1 MTTPTTP
8 RFPTPGDLARRAPKP
23 TPAAPAPAAQTR
35 PAPARRTPAAAAERR
50 VSAADAIAPG
60 KLNPREHFRKYFLFG
75 LRISRM
81 HPHSRLVGHDLL
93 ARASHATGR
102 LAPSKWPALEQLALD
117 TGLTT
122 GQVDVALANLASRG
136 WLDHKTGDDTAA
148 TLAIPAAVLEQ
159 IRADIRRHRSAYP
172 R

>member
-1 MTTPTTP
+1 MTAPTTP
-8 RFPTPGDLARRAPKP
+8 RIPTPGDLARRAPKSAAAP
-23 TPAAPAPAAQTR
+23 AQPAVLAPAAPARQT
-35 PAPARRTPAAAAERR
+35 PAPERR

-60 KLNPREHFRKYFLFG
+60 QLTSREHFRKYFLFG

-93 ARASHATGR
+93 WRASHATGR
-102 LAPSKWPALEQLALD
+102 LAPRMWPSLEQLALD

-122 GQVDVALANLASRG
+122 GQVDVALANLHSRG
-136 WLDHKTGDDTAA
+136 WLHYQPPGGDTAA

-159 IRADIRRHRSAYP
+159 IRADVQRHRRSYS